1 MLQPFVETVK
11 AADQAAGSI
20 HRSGGAVRERER
32 ERERERKRD
41 RRVVKRTSFCGRIA
55 CRSAG
60 PNASDTRCV
69 HVYTAR
75 TAGLTARK
83 KLAGD
88 SRVVDTHRK
97 SPVDRRRSSLTR
109 RWRREVNVKWG
120 QGTVE
125 IRPGTPLE
133 TRGLVGPEVP
143 SAERPSASAV
153 GSSPA

>member
-1 MLQPFVETVK
+1 MLQPFVEAVK
-11 AADQAAGSI
+11 AANQAAGSI
-20 HRSGGAVRERER
+20 HRSSGAVRERER
-32 ERERERKRD
+32 ERERKREPRHGEDEFLRED
-41 RRVVKRTSFCGRIA
+41 RLSLRGARRIGHA
-55 CRSAG
+55 IYA
-60 PNASDTRCV
+60 
-69 HVYTAR
+69 AR

-109 RWRREVNVKWG
+109 HRRREVNVKWG

-125 IRPGTPLE
+125 IRPGTPVE

-143 SAERPSASAV
+143 SAERPSASAA
-153 GSSPA
+153 GSSSA